1 MRKFRI
7 GLQALGTLSGL
18 KPELVVVIG
27 TPDRVPLPKQ
37 GKLDRMREIAG
48 LAQGIGGGATPI
60 LMMVAIFGVFYVL
73 LILPQQRRQKKWQAM
88 LSQVKP
94 GDKVVTSG
102 GLTGAVM
109 SVKDDAV
116 VLRVPPD
123 NIKLEVS
130 RSSIVTL
137 TTTED
142 AKS

>member
-1 MRKFRI
+1 MT
-7 GLQALGTLSGL
+7 Q
-18 KPELVVVIG
+18 
-27 TPDRVPLPKQ
+27 
-37 GKLDRMREIAG
+37 IAA
-48 LAQGIGGGATPI
+48 LAQGFGGGAAPI
-60 LMMVAIFGVFYVL
+60 LMMVAIIGVFYVL

-137 TTTED
+137 TTTEET
-142 AKS
+142 KS